1 MQQILI
7 KVAQVVGREVLK
19 VAIAETAKAI
29 VKLLYDDNN
38 NNGSGVA

>member
-1 MQQILI
+1 MQQILV

-19 VAIAETAKAI
+19 VAISETAKAI
-29 VKLLYDDNN
+29 IELLKDDDD